1 MKPVRHRSRLLAIPT
16 CWFTRFSPLFSIKAG
31 VLSQLQMFNSSIECL
46 ATDSSPLSSRL
57 LCQLLL
63 KESSRAVS
71 PSTPL
76 FCASF
81 VHFFFDISHLI
92 YSHVIAPREIY
103 RYFRLALIMMPP
115 LYSRSILIMKFVL
128 SLHID
133 PEICTLAPH

>member
-1 MKPVRHRSRLLAIPT
+1 MKPSRHRSRLLAIPT

-31 VLSQLQMFNSSIECL
+31 VLSQLQMLNSSIECL

-76 FCASF
+76 FCASL
-81 VHFFFDISHLI
+81 VHIFDISHLI

-103 RYFRLALIMMPP
+103 RYSHLALIMMSP
-115 LYSRSILIMKFVL
+115 LYSRSMLIMKFVL
-128 SLHID
+128 LLHID